1 MSKFKYEM
9 FAKFSSII
17 AIFSFSKPQMDP
29 KIWQNIRNGDALAMK
44 TLYQEC
50 YQELFAF
57 GFKMV
62 ADKDKIKD
70 CLHEIFCDIW
80 QKRSQIGE
88 VNHLKAYLKTC
99 VRNKLLKEIKLDQ
112 KTDQI
117 SDHEFEHLTENSYEQ
132 LLIAAETDADSKAKM
147 WRAINELTPMQRE
160 IINLKF
166 FEELNYDAIAVMLK
180 LKPRTVYNHVYAAI
194 CKLRDELSAK

>member
-1 MSKFKYEM
+1 MSKFKCVM
-9 FAKFSSII
+9 FTEFSSLI
-17 AIFSFSKPQMDP
+17 AIFSLSKSQMDP

>member
-1 MSKFKYEM
+1 
-9 FAKFSSII
+9 
-17 AIFSFSKPQMDP
+17 MDP

-57 GFKMV
+57 GFRII

-80 QKRSQIGE
+80 QKRAQIGE
-88 VNHLKAYLKTC
+88 VNHIKAYLKTC

-112 KTDQI
+112 KTDHI
-117 SDHEFEHLTENSYEQ
+117 SDQEFEHLTENSYEQ
-132 LLIAAETDADSKAKM
+132 LLIASETDANSKAKM

>member
-1 MSKFKYEM
+1 M